1 MPTAT
6 ISKRRIDAWDS
17 VLTEAQRWDVYYKM
31 QRGQWQ
37 QVARWIE
44 EELSVPAPSRTALYA
59 FVRRLRQHESEH
71 RLSQAVLARQEAGD
85 LATAVTDNETLI
97 DAYMSLAQDLAL
109 SNDADTAVKYTKMAL
124 DIAAAQT
131 KTKEMLIK
139 QRDQDLREREVAIK
153 EATSREIA
161 VDVLLKQAGKN
172 EQAQALLKQFVEA
185 LNQA

>member
-1 MPTAT
+1 
-6 ISKRRIDAWDS
+6 
-17 VLTEAQRWDVYYKM
+17 
-31 QRGQWQ
+31 
-37 QVARWIE
+37 
-44 EELSVPAPSRTALYA
+44 
-59 FVRRLRQHESEH
+59 
-71 RLSQAVLARQEAGD
+71 
-85 LATAVTDNETLI
+85 
-97 DAYMSLAQDLAL
+97 
-109 SNDADTAVKYTKMAL
+109 MAL

-172 EQAQALLKQFVEA
+172 EKAQALLKQFVEA